1 MATDDKKPLGRILL
15 QQKLVT
21 PDALEGALEEQVH
34 QTPDRPKPLASRLA
48 ERGAVKEV
56 DALRALSQQHGVP
69 GIDLTQIAIHLDA
82 LDLIPREIAEAHLIL
97 PALVK
102 EDRIFLAMATP
113 NDKRVVDELEFVTGK
128 KVYPYVALSTTLEK
142 TIRSAFEAKAAGETY
157 WVGPNVPEQTL
168 KQLGLA
174 PRPTAERHDLE
185 TSRPTA
191 PPPTSSGRSDSIAPG
206 APGIVV
212 DEAME
217 KVGFDAEIETAS
229 FGTLDREEVST
240 VTRLPDELRGGSA
253 TAQPGRAPAPAAA
266 PSPARPPPP
275 AASAIKVMPGTGS
288 KVILVVDDEEDIRK
302 LLKRLLADKGH
313 RVVEADRGLLAL
325 RMVKE
330 HTPDLIILD
339 AMLPELHGFD
349 IARRIK
355 GSEKYGQI
363 PIIMVSAVY
372 RGWRIAE
379 DLKTNY
385 GIEEYIEKPFRI
397 TDVLKAVQ
405 KLIAQ
410 REQAKRDSPASS
422 RDPEA
427 VSAEAEKSLND
438 GIAAYRAGEIDEAIE
453 HLKHGVQLDPLAYRL
468 RYHLG
473 LLYGKKGMVY
483 EGISELERAVDLN
496 PKHFPALKNLA
507 VLYEK
512 AGFKHKAVEMWE
524 RCAHNAPDDATRD
537 SIKKHLMELL

>member
-1 MATDDKKPLGRILL
+1 MAQDEKKPLGRILL
-15 QQKLVT
+15 QQKLVSQR
-21 PDALEGALEEQVH
+21 DLDEALDEQVH
-34 QTPDRPKPLASRLA
+34 QSPEHPMPLASRLA
-48 ERGAVKEV
+48 DRGVLKEV
-56 DALRALSQQHGVP
+56 DALRALSEQHGVP
-69 GIDLTQIAIHLDA
+69 GIDLTQVAILLEHLT
-82 LDLIPREIAEAHLIL
+82 LIPREIAEAHLIM

-128 KVYPYVALSTTLEK
+128 KVYPYVALSTTLER
-142 TIRSAFEAKAAGETY
+142 TIKAAYDAKLAGETY
-157 WVGPNVPEQTL
+157 YIGPNVPEQTL
-168 KQLGLA
+168 KQLGLLPA
-174 PRPTAERHDLE
+174 
-185 TSRPTA
+185 TSPGSPGLDNKKPGARK
-191 PPPTSSGRSDSIAPG
+191 GDSIAPG
-206 APGIVV
+206 AAAVVV
-212 DEAME
+212 DKAIE
-217 KVGFDAEIETAS
+217 KAGFESELETAQ
-229 FGTLDREEVST
+229 FGTLAREEVST
-240 VTRLPDELRGGSA
+240 VARLPEELRGG
-253 TAQPGRAPAPAAA
+253 
-266 PSPARPPPP
+266 PPVSPP
-275 AASAIKVMPGTGS
+275 AANAPAGQSTVKVMPGSGG

-355 GSEKYGQI
+355 GSEKYGAI

-405 KLIAQ
+405 RLLAERDQ
-410 REQAKRDSPASS
+410 KRKEHPASQ

-427 VSAEAEKSLND
+427 VSAEAEKALND
-438 GIAAYRAGEIDEAIE
+438 GIAAYRAGMIDDAIE
-453 HLKHGVQLDPLAYRL
+453 SLKHGVQIDPLAYRL
-468 RYHLG
+468 RYHLA

-483 EGISELERAVDLN
+483 EGIGELERAVDLN
-496 PKHFPALKNLA
+496 PRHFPALKNLA

-512 AGFKHKAVEMWE
+512 AGFKHKAVEMWG
-524 RCAHNAPDDATRD
+524 RAAGAAPDDSTRD
-537 SIKKHLMELL
+537 SIKKHLVDLL